1 KHVPL
6 MLTLLTAHGRPGF
19 YFRVLEE
26 GEVEAGDEI
35 VQVETGPERMTVAE
49 ANALLY
55 MPGHPR
61 NELEKALRIP
71 SLSPGWR
78 DSFRGLLESAQS
90 GDATTGNAGLA
101 PAAGPPPAWTGLRPL
116 LITGKSRESR
126 DVTSLMLE
134 APDGQRL
141 QAAQPGQFIVLRL
154 KPAAD
159 APALLRSYSLS
170 GEPSEYRY
178 RISVKRE
185 AHGLAGAYIDTE
197 VRIGDVIE
205 ASAPRGNFMLKPGDR
220 PVILLSAG
228 IGATPVL
235 AMLHALA
242 AAKSPREFWWLYG
255 ARNGSEH
262 PFAAEMRALLKS
274 LTHGRSQICYS
285 APALAD
291 RTPVDYDTR
300 GRLDID

>member
-1 KHVPL
+1 IAWQGRTVHTAVWKTPVQGRRMVRRLNIDGDGQGDLAGHGGEHRAVFVYQIASYDYWREHLGRSDFAYGQFGENFTVDGLPDDAVCVGDRFRIGAAL
-6 MLTLLTAHGRPGF
+6 FEVTQPRVTCYRIGIRMNEPRMPALLTAHGRPGF

-55 MPGHPR
+55 MPGHPS

-71 SLSPGWR
+71 SLGPGWR

-170 GEPSEYRY
+170 G
-178 RISVKRE
+178 
-185 AHGLAGAYIDTE
+185 
-197 VRIGDVIE
+197 
-205 ASAPRGNFMLKPGDR
+205 
-220 PVILLSAG
+220 
-228 IGATPVL
+228 
-235 AMLHALA
+235 
-242 AAKSPREFWWLYG
+242 
-255 ARNGSEH
+255 
-262 PFAAEMRALLKS
+262 
-274 LTHGRSQICYS
+274 
-285 APALAD
+285 
-291 RTPVDYDTR
+291 
-300 GRLDID
+300 